1 MQLLSLTEGTAL
13 QMGVYGYGGSN
24 ASSIW
29 GVLAR
34 SLIPRGRKEQH
45 KQQRDILNKQDT
57 HLAPSSSIDKID
69 HAKNLYATQSA
80 MKGRRV
86 HSGQSRQRATT

>member
-1 MQLLSLTEGTAL
+1 MQLLILKETFAL

-29 GVLAR
+29 GVFAR
-34 SLIPRGRKEQH
+34 SLIPRGRKEQR

-57 HLAPSSSIDKID
+57 HLCSCKQHI
-69 HAKNLYATQSA
+69 
-80 MKGRRV
+80 
-86 HSGQSRQRATT
+86 